1 MTSLGV
7 PDGRYA
13 ALDWL
18 SAEAWILELE
28 FVTVESGRNARKSP
42 VGDDKG
48 PVRESS
54 YSALASA
61 ANVSLLVSRL
71 DVRGAVTISVSDGS
85 CSWDGRLSSKTYW
98 S

>member
-1 MTSLGV
+1 V
-7 PDGRYA
+7 
-13 ALDWL
+13 
-18 SAEAWILELE
+18 ELE
-28 FVTVESGRNARKSP
+28 FVTVDNGRNARKSP

-71 DVRGAVTISVSDGS
+71 DVKGALTVSFSGGSHVWRGILG
-85 CSWDGRLSSKTYW
+85 LKTYW

>member
-1 MTSLGV
+1 MTV
-7 PDGRYA
+7 DNGRK
-13 ALDWL
+13 
-18 SAEAWILELE
+18 
-28 FVTVESGRNARKSP
+28 ARKSP

-71 DVRGAVTISVSDGS
+71 DVKGALTSISVSGDLQSLGHTIAIGDVLELTTAS
-85 CSWDGRLSSKTYW
+85 RTWSWKF
-98 S
+98 